1 MRIGI
6 DLLWVRPGKCGGT
19 ESFIRNLLEGFLE
32 YDKEN
37 EYILLTAKNN
47 ARSFR
52 KYTKKPMMKLKICN
66 VTSSN
71 RMNRVLWENIHL
83 DGIAASCGVDV
94 LFIPMYNKPLKHGS
108 GIPYVN
114 VIHDI
119 QVMHYPEN
127 FSWVRRTFQR
137 YAYWNTCRT
146 TDRLITISDFC
157 KKDLIRHFPFVKN
170 KIEMIYIPIITKE
183 SQLNFHIIEKKYPIQ
198 KGRYYYCV
206 SSMTPHKNLSTILK
220 IMTREKEMKLVISG
234 VGGREEQVKKII
246 RELQIEERIVLTGY
260 VSDEERDCL
269 YENCSLFLF
278 PSVFEGFGMPPIE
291 AMRKGKRVVM
301 TRKTC
306 LEEVTQKRAVY
317 VENPYSVEEWR
328 KKIAFARTLPEEKTL
343 FREYD
348 MPAIIERY
356 IKVLT
361 AAAGCTPA
369 SGKDCGTDYKRRD
382 CFGIH
387 TGR

>member
-1 MRIGI
+1 MKIGI

-19 ESFIRNLLEGFLE
+19 ESYIRNLLEGFLA

-52 KYTKKPMMKLKICN
+52 KYTKKPMMKLIVCN

-71 RMNRVLWENIHL
+71 RMYRVLWENIHL
-83 DGIAASCGVDV
+83 DAVAASCRVDV

-119 QVMHYPEN
+119 QVMHYPKN
-127 FSWVRRTFQR
+127 FSWVRRIFQR

-146 TDRLITISDFC
+146 TDRLITISNFC
-157 KKDLIRHFPFVKN
+157 KNDLIRHFPFVKD

-183 SQLNFHIIEKKYPIQ
+183 SQLDFHIIEEKYPIQ
-198 KGRYYYCV
+198 KDRYYYCV
-206 SSMTPHKNLSTILK
+206 SSMTPHKNLSTLLK
-220 IMTREKEMKLVISG
+220 TMTQEKERKLVISG

-246 RELQIEERIVLTGY
+246 RELHIEERIVLTGY

-306 LEEVTQKRAVY
+306 LEEVTQKKAVY
-317 VENPYSVEEWR
+317 VEDPFSVEEWR
-328 KKIAFARTLPEEKTL
+328 KKINYARTLPEEKTA
-343 FREYD
+343 FREYE

-361 AAAGCTPA
+361 AAAERTLS
-369 SGKDCGTDYKRRD
+369 SGAESRTCYQRRD

-387 TGR
+387 SER

>member
-19 ESFIRNLLEGFLE
+19 ESYIRNLLDGFLA

-47 ARSFR
+47 AKSFR
-52 KYTKKPMMKLKICN
+52 KYTKKPMMKLVVCN
-66 VTSSN
+66 VISSN
-71 RMNRVLWENIHL
+71 RINRVLWENIHL
-83 DGIAASCGVDV
+83 DHVAASLNVDV

-127 FSWVRRTFQR
+127 FSLVRRIFQR

-146 TDRLITISDFC
+146 TDRLITISNFC
-157 KKDLIRHFPFVKN
+157 KNDLIRHFPFIKN
-170 KIEMIYIPIITKE
+170 KIEMIYIPIITEE
-183 SQLNFHIIEKKYPIQ
+183 SHLDFHNIEEKYPIQ

-206 SSMTPHKNLSTILK
+206 SSMTPHKNLNTILK
-220 IMTREKEMKLVISG
+220 MMTEEKQKKLVISG

-246 RELQIEERIVLTGY
+246 KELHIEEKIVLTGY
-260 VSDEERDCL
+260 VSNEERDCL
-269 YENCSLFLF
+269 YENCRLFLF

-291 AMRKGKRVVM
+291 AMRKGKHVVM

-306 LEEVTQKRAVY
+306 LEEVTQKKAVY
-317 VENPYSVEEWR
+317 VDDPYSVEEWR
-328 KKIAFARTLPEEKTL
+328 EKIIFAETLPEKKTA
-343 FREYD
+343 FKEYD
-348 MPAIIERY
+348 MPAIINQY
-356 IKVLT
+356 INVLT
-361 AAAGCTPA
+361 SAVKTTRSIKYANR
-369 SGKDCGTDYKRRD
+369 TDL
-382 CFGIH
+382 
-387 TGR
+387 